1 MIQTIC
7 KWLVDLFRPERNENG
22 HIIDVPDNVTVTKE
36 KEDKMNGATYKAE
49 DVTVTVGDKE
59 CTGPLSLGELQETL
73 KAREASKPVPA
84 PKPPHKV
91 RMNHKFRQCLKSMGW
106 GHTTATHTTP
116 QLHAAMSSLFN
127 TPMRKEIKRAVFR
140 KAFGK

>member
-1 MIQTIC
+1 MIQKIC
-7 KWLVDLFRPERNENG
+7 KWLVDLFRPERDE
-22 HIIDVPDNVTVTKE
+22 NVTAVTITKE
-36 KEDKMNGATYKAE
+36 KEDNMAATYKAK
-49 DVTVTVGDKE
+49 DVTVTVGNTEVK
-59 CTGPLSLGELQETL
+59 GPLSLSELRETI
-73 KAREASKPVPA
+73 KAREASAAPA
-84 PKPPHKV
+84 PKPKPAGKV

-106 GHTTATHTTP
+106 GHITATHTTP